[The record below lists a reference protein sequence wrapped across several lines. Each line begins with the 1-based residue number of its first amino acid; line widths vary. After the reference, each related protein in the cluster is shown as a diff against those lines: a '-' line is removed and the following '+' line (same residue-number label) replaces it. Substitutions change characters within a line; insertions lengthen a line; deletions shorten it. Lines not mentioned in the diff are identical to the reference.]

1 MRRKLYT
8 FLILMSLLLVQMNPV
23 IAQESPKSGDIII
36 TEFMA
41 NPFIVSDTRGEW
53 IELFNG
59 SNKDLLMNGLIL
71 SDNGSNSHQIWSD
84 VSIILK
90 PGQYFLLARNDN
102 PAENGGIQPDYI
114 YSNFTLGNS
123 EDEIILMTNEDSLI
137 DYVHYNSEW
146 DLAAGA
152 SFELDPASYNA
163 SENDNKENWHIAIDP
178 YGAGDLG
185 TPGATNSQSSGI
197 YHEDIVRHFEA
208 FPNPCQSE
216 VMIRI
221 SANECLRSVQL
232 INLLGQS
239 INILSNPQVNSVSF
253 NLDLSGFPDGIYW
266 IEAIFDSTKKSMK
279 LIKH

>member
-1 MRRKLYT
+1 MRKKLY
-8 FLILMSLLLVQMNPV
+8 ILLSLMAVLPAYTNHGM
-23 IAQESPKSGDIII
+23 AQESPKSGDIII

-41 NPFIVSDTRGEW
+41 NPFAVSDTKGEW
-53 IELFNG
+53 IELYNG
-59 SNKDLLMNGLIL
+59 STKDLLLNGLIL
-71 SDNGSNSHQIWSD
+71 SDNGSNSHQISTED
-84 VSIILK
+84 STILK

-123 EDEIILMTNEDSLI
+123 EDEIILMTNEDLLI
-137 DYVHYNSEW
+137 DYVFYNPDW

-152 SFELDPASYNA
+152 SLELDLASYNA
-163 SENDNKENWHIAIDP
+163 SENDNKDNWHIAIDT

-197 YHEDIVRHFEA
+197 YDEDIVQHFEA

-216 VMIRI
+216 AIIRI
-221 SANECLRSVQL
+221 SATEPVRNVLL

-239 INILSNPQVNSVSF
+239 INILKNPELNSLNF

-266 IEAIFDSTKKSMK
+266 IEAIFDSTKKSLK